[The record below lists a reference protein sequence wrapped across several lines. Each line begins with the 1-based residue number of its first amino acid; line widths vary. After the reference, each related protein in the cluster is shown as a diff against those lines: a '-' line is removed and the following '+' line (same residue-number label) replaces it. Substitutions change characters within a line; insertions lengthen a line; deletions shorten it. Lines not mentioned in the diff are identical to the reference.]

1 MAGSNS
7 STISG
12 LRFHINDAE
21 DAVHVHDDSASLKF
35 ELDKSSFR
43 KEAKDALENLR
54 KDSGTVAIKGKTN
67 TSLYFMN
74 DEGSYSI
81 FLSNGSGVKNELEKF
96 LKGC

>member
-1 MAGSNS
+1 VGGSNS

-35 ELDKSSFR
+35 ELNKSSFR
-43 KEAKDALENLR
+43 KETNDALESLK
-54 KDSGTVAIKGKTN
+54 KDSGIISIKGKTK
-67 TSLYFMN
+67 TSLYLMN
-74 DEGSYSI
+74 DGGFYSI
-81 FLSNGSGVKNELEKF
+81 FLSDGSGVKNELEKF